1 MTVEIEIID
10 RVFYGLED
18 FCSANGLD
26 VKEYMSD
33 AIMEK
38 YNLDKY
44 GDLNEKLTKKVNI
57 ESTKTDE
64 TKKKVGRPKKIKEE
78 EINNEQDI
86 APQTTEDRQT
96 EPKEEE
102 TRLVEKPV
110 VEPVS
115 IETNGEPVKKIRRTL
130 KTK

>member
-10 RVFYGLED
+10 RVFYGIED
-18 FCSANGLD
+18 FCSVNGLD

-44 GDLNEKLTKKVNI
+44 GDLNEKLVKKVDI

-64 TKKKVGRPKKIKEE
+64 NKKKVGRPKKIKEE

-86 APQTTEDRQT
+86 VPQTTEDRQT

-110 VEPVS
+110 IEPVA

>member
-44 GDLNEKLTKKVNI
+44 GDLNEKLAKKMNI
-57 ESTKTDE
+57 ESIKTDE
-64 TKKKVGRPKKIKEE
+64 NKKKVGRPKKIKEE

-86 APQTTEDRQT
+86 TPQTTEDRKT

-110 VEPVS
+110 VESVP

>member
-44 GDLNEKLTKKVNI
+44 GDLNEKLVKKVDI

-64 TKKKVGRPKKIKEE
+64 NKKKVGRPKKIKEE

-110 VEPVS
+110 VEPVA

>member
-44 GDLNEKLTKKVNI
+44 GDLNEKLVKKVDI

-64 TKKKVGRPKKIKEE
+64 NKKKAGRTKKIKEE

-86 APQTTEDRQT
+86 VPQTTEDRQT

-110 VEPVS
+110 VESVS

>member
-64 TKKKVGRPKKIKEE
+64 NKKKVGRPKKIKEE

-86 APQTTEDRQT
+86 VPQTTEDRQT
-96 EPKEEE
+96 EPTEEE

-110 VEPVS
+110 VEPVP

>member
-10 RVFYGLED
+10 RVFYGIED
-18 FCSANGLD
+18 FCSVNGLD

-44 GDLNEKLTKKVNI
+44 GDLNEKLVKKVDI

-64 TKKKVGRPKKIKEE
+64 NKKKVGRPKKIKEE

-110 VEPVS
+110 VEPVV

>member
-57 ESTKTDE
+57 ESYLLDFSGDIYGERITVMLREFRRPEQKFTDLYE
-64 TKKKVGRPKKIKEE
+64 LKDVL
-78 EINNEQDI
+78 QADI
-86 APQTTEDRQT
+86 AGR
-96 EPKEEE
+96 
-102 TRLVEKPV
+102 RLWHFH
-110 VEPVS
+110 
-115 IETNGEPVKKIRRTL
+115 N
-130 KTK
+130 

>member
-18 FCSANGLD
+18 FCYANGLD

-44 GDLNEKLTKKVNI
+44 GDLNEKLVKKVDI

-64 TKKKVGRPKKIKEE
+64 NKKKVGRPKKFKEE
-78 EINNEQDI
+78 EINNEQDV
-86 APQTTEDRQT
+86 APQITEDRQT

-110 VEPVS
+110 VEPVAN
-115 IETNGEPVKKIRRTL
+115 ETNSEPVKKIRRTL

>member
-10 RVFYGLED
+10 RVFYGIED
-18 FCSANGLD
+18 FCSVNGLD

-44 GDLNEKLTKKVNI
+44 GDLNEKLVKKVDI
-57 ESTKTDE
+57 GSTKTDE
-64 TKKKVGRPKKIKEE
+64 NKKKVGRPKKIKEE

-86 APQTTEDRQT
+86 APQTTEHRQT
-96 EPKEEE
+96 EQKEEE

>member
-44 GDLNEKLTKKVNI
+44 GDLNEKLAKNVNI

>member
-44 GDLNEKLTKKVNI
+44 GDLNEKLAKKANI

-64 TKKKVGRPKKIKEE
+64 NKKKVGRPKKIKEE
-78 EINNEQDI
+78 GINNEQDI
-86 APQTTEDRQT
+86 VPQTTEDRQT
-96 EPKEEE
+96 EPTEEE

-115 IETNGEPVKKIRRTL
+115 IEANGEPVKKIRRTL

>member
-10 RVFYGLED
+10 RVFYGIED
-18 FCSANGLD
+18 FCSVNGLD

-44 GDLNEKLTKKVNI
+44 GDLNEKLVKKIDI

-64 TKKKVGRPKKIKEE
+64 NKKKVGRPKKIKEE

-86 APQTTEDRQT
+86 VPQTTEDRQT
-96 EPKEEE
+96 EQKEEE

-110 VEPVS
+110 VEPVP